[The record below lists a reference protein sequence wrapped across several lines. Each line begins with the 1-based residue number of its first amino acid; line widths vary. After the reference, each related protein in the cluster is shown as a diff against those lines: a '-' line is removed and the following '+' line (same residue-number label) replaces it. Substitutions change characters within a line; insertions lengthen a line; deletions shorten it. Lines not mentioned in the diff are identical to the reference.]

1 MNFRMIGQVV
11 GRVLCIE
18 AALMLLPMIAA
29 VIYDE
34 SPVPFLIT
42 IGITGGIGLVM
53 WRVRAKSGGITA
65 RDGFLIVG
73 LSWIAMSLLGAIPF
87 VLTGDIPNYID
98 ALFETISGLTTTGA
112 SVVTSPE
119 SMTRGGMFWRL
130 FTHWIGGMGILV
142 FVLAVLPMSGNRSM
156 HIMRAEV
163 PGPTVGKLV
172 PRIRKTASILYLLYI
187 ALTLV
192 ETVLLIAGGMSFYDA
207 LLHSFATAGTGGLST
222 RALSIGYYNSAYI
235 DIVVG
240 VFMILF
246 GANFSLYYL
255 ILLGNIR
262 TALRNEE
269 LRWFLGIIA
278 FAVLTIAVDIRNLYG
293 GVGHALRYS
302 FFQVT
307 SIIST
312 TGFATADFNL
322 WPEYSKFL
330 LVLLMCYEAF
340 SKLDGFTMRELF
352 VSLACGLGYLLLAGK
367 LVEDDAFTQG
377 TFVLSACLLAAYALL
392 LYAWKKGKEKQP
404 ADSLP
409 YQRAIAIAV
418 LALVTFE
425 STYNMALTSVSTT
438 SRSSYLE
445 SIPAYRELVARNE
458 EKDSDFYRYEKLSRV
473 TKNDGALA
481 GYPTASLFSSTS
493 NAAVQD
499 WYDRMGMS
507 ESKVFYCFD
516 GQTPLS
522 AALLNVRYLFS
533 RSDAEDSSLYTLID
547 EQDGVYLYKN
557 NKTLPAGFILQDG
570 QNLSSSEFS
579 EETSDPFE
587 VQNQMAASVST
598 SDPLFVSIESEES
611 GNQVFFDVYTEG
623 HYYAYCKSSKID
635 TVSISSASV
644 NKTYK
649 KVKYDYIL
657 DLGRHEIGDH
667 VTLTNDEDSVLNAVV
682 VRLDE
687 AVLSRTLQ
695 TLSEQ
700 PFTVDSYDSSH
711 VTGHVDVTKAG
722 RLILSIANEPGWT
735 MKVDGEAA
743 DYDVYDGVFLSVPL
757 TEGSHTIE
765 LSYRPAGLTTGLI
778 VSLICLLVFIGI
790 GVAQKRLGK
799 KS

>member
-330 LVLLMCYEAF
+330 LVLLMFVGGCAGSTAGGLKISRVMILIKNIKRQLRHMLHPRSVGTLRMEGKPLDEDTVSGVSAYFALCMVCMAAVFLLISFEPFDLETNLTAAVACFNNIGPGLGAVGPAGNFAAYSAF
-340 SKLDGFTMRELF
+340 SK
-352 VSLACGLGYLLLAGK
+352 
-367 LVEDDAFTQG
+367 
-377 TFVLSACLLAAYALL
+377 FVLSAAMLLGRLEIYPLL
-392 LYAWKKGKEKQP
+392 LVCSPSAW
-404 ADSLP
+404 
-409 YQRAIAIAV
+409 V
-418 LALVTFE
+418 
-425 STYNMALTSVSTT
+425 
-438 SRSSYLE
+438 
-445 SIPAYRELVARNE
+445 RN
-458 EKDSDFYRYEKLSRV
+458 K
-473 TKNDGALA
+473 
-481 GYPTASLFSSTS
+481 
-493 NAAVQD
+493 
-499 WYDRMGMS
+499 
-507 ESKVFYCFD
+507 
-516 GQTPLS
+516 
-522 AALLNVRYLFS
+522 
-533 RSDAEDSSLYTLID
+533 
-547 EQDGVYLYKN
+547 
-557 NKTLPAGFILQDG
+557 
-570 QNLSSSEFS
+570 
-579 EETSDPFE
+579 
-587 VQNQMAASVST
+587 
-598 SDPLFVSIESEES
+598 
-611 GNQVFFDVYTEG
+611 
-623 HYYAYCKSSKID
+623 
-635 TVSISSASV
+635 
-644 NKTYK
+644 
-649 KVKYDYIL
+649 
-657 DLGRHEIGDH
+657 
-667 VTLTNDEDSVLNAVV
+667 
-682 VRLDE
+682 
-687 AVLSRTLQ
+687 
-695 TLSEQ
+695 
-700 PFTVDSYDSSH
+700 
-711 VTGHVDVTKAG
+711 
-722 RLILSIANEPGWT
+722 
-735 MKVDGEAA
+735 
-743 DYDVYDGVFLSVPL
+743 
-757 TEGSHTIE
+757 
-765 LSYRPAGLTTGLI
+765 
-778 VSLICLLVFIGI
+778 
-790 GVAQKRLGK
+790 
-799 KS
+799 